1 MIASEI
7 SSTGLPPYFSGI
19 VIPCYPYSQNFCHS
33 SKGGVAVLS
42 LSRQVG
48 ANTSSAKLRTISRI
62 ILCSSVSMN
71 STISP
76 NLPKRMVLLMSRNGQ
91 CNIFYE
97 SNDSKQLSVG
107 RRSRI
112 TMADSDYVE
121 FSVAQGRKYTL
132 EHLWLQVLDE
142 KKSDSQVKIG
152 LSEFVRAEFG
162 DIIRVILTKPEDD
175 SEFKI
180 EDSDDDEGEVSQDD
194 DAASPMTSGDELGL
208 DDLLITVTTEYEK
221 LLINAPFPCKIVSL
235 NGDVEDNPDLVNDD
249 AYADGWCV
257 IVQPFDYDGDQ
268 YLDEN
273 EYIEYLNEL

>member
-1 MIASEI
+1 
-7 SSTGLPPYFSGI
+7 
-19 VIPCYPYSQNFCHS
+19 
-33 SKGGVAVLS
+33 
-42 LSRQVG
+42 
-48 ANTSSAKLRTISRI
+48 
-62 ILCSSVSMN
+62 
-71 STISP
+71 
-76 NLPKRMVLLMSRNGQ
+76 MVLLMSRNGQ

-257 IVQPFDYDGDQ
+257 IVQPCDYDGDQ

>member
-1 MIASEI
+1 
-7 SSTGLPPYFSGI
+7 
-19 VIPCYPYSQNFCHS
+19 
-33 SKGGVAVLS
+33 
-42 LSRQVG
+42 
-48 ANTSSAKLRTISRI
+48 
-62 ILCSSVSMN
+62 
-71 STISP
+71 
-76 NLPKRMVLLMSRNGQ
+76 MVLLMSRNEK
-91 CNIFYE
+91 CNNFFE
-97 SNDSKQLSVG
+97 SNNSKRLSVG

-112 TMADSDYVE
+112 SMADSDYVE

-142 KKSDSQVKIG
+142 KKDDSQVKIG
-152 LSEFVRAEFG
+152 LSEFVRAEYG

-175 SEFKI
+175 SEFKM

-194 DAASPMTSGDELGL
+194 DAATPMTGGDELGL
-208 DDLLITVTTEYEK
+208 EDLLITITTEYEK

-249 AYADGWCV
+249 AYADGWCL
-257 IVQPFDYDGDQ
+257 IVQPFDYDADQ